1 MTYLY
6 CVIKYPEEK
15 VVRIPAPDEHADGY
29 FARKYRTVLYANSVW
44 GERANGERFCYKN
57 RDVADYKN
65 ATISDEDFFL
75 LKLQAVTE

>member
-6 CVIKYPEEK
+6 CVMKYPEEK
-15 VVRIPAPDEHADGY
+15 VVRILAPDDHADGY
-29 FARKYRTVLYANSVW
+29 FTRRYEAVLYANHVW

-65 ATISDEDFFL
+65 ATITDEEFFL